1 LAPKVVQRFGTKAV
15 VTWGLTSMGIG
26 MFIASTSTATS
37 SYLVI
42 VVSMAFMGSGL
53 GFVTAPATESIM
65 GALPPERAGVGS
77 AVNDTT
83 RELGGTLGVAIAG
96 SLVASIYSGRV
107 VDGLAG
113 TPVPPEA
120 LSAAK
125 DSVTGALFVAEEATN
140 RFGAAAGDLIRGV
153 ASRAYIDGFVLSSR
167 VMGAVA
173 IVGAVAAF
181 LWLPARAEEQSTVP
195 TGDDIDEDEPEQ
207 VEPELD
213 DPGPDEIDV
222 ALATS

>member
-1 LAPKVVQRFGTKAV
+1 
-15 VTWGLTSMGIG
+15 
-26 MFIASTSTATS
+26 
-37 SYLVI
+37 
-42 VVSMAFMGSGL
+42 
-53 GFVTAPATESIM
+53 M

-120 LSAAK
+120 LDAAK

-140 RFGAAAGDLIRGV
+140 RLRPRRRRRSSAAWPATPTSTASCSAPGSWARWPSSAPSPPTCGCRPEPTSRRSIRTTGRSRSRPRARSRSGPRPGRARPPGRRGPRLHGGGRGRHHRRRAHRRRPRLTGADQRSDVGSGREGQTMSGRRCRPSSSKFSS
-153 ASRAYIDGFVLSSR
+153 AS
-167 VMGAVA
+167 
-173 IVGAVAAF
+173 
-181 LWLPARAEEQSTVP
+181 
-195 TGDDIDEDEPEQ
+195 Q
-207 VEPELD
+207 VR
-213 DPGPDEIDV
+213 
-222 ALATS
+222 